1 MATKKQVGYEY
12 KGWKLGEEI
21 KYKKDG
27 RVYEIVGFDEG
38 EDEELFIAINCNE
51 WDINIRDSKAVTS
64 YIYTDSN
71 CFEWVFEDEI
81 EKIEKE
87 DDTKKKDVLKLEFA
101 GVFDRVACRVLYQN
115 EKVLKRGKFED
126 KEIGVL
132 SQCHPSFFNKNLFIR
147 GVDEGADNQC
157 FLVSKEEAELI
168 KDRVKAIN
176 EKYGI
181 KERWRAEENQCFWYV
196 DIDCEAEKTSELFLN
211 TDARLYQNGN
221 YFKTREQAEE
231 ACRRVKEVLK
241 QYQEELLK
249 EE

>member
-1 MATKKQVGYEY
+1 MKFLLLNSFLNFRQS
-12 KGWKLGEEI
+12 
-21 KYKKDG
+21 KY
-27 RVYEIVGFDEG
+27 
-38 EDEELFIAINCNE
+38 A
-51 WDINIRDSKAVTS
+51 TS
-64 YIYTDSN
+64 YIDIN
-71 CFEWVFEDEI
+71 ENGFDWVEEDEI

-176 EKYGI
+176 EKYGR
-181 KERWRAEENQCFWYV
+181 KERWRAKEGGGYWIVTYDCTAGVGKEEFTS
-196 DIDCEAEKTSELFLN
+196 IDEH
-211 TDARLYQNGN
+211 LYACGN
-221 YFKTREQAEE
+221 YFKTCEQAEE
-231 ACRRVKEVLK
+231 ASKRVLATLK
-241 QYQEELLK
+241 QFQEELLK